1 MAKQV
6 SKGSNNTLPT
16 GMLGFREPADH
27 GNTGAKAGVRKPDSM
42 QKRVETD
49 ETFRAKATHAGMG
62 RKGDDSHLGT
72 AVKMARVTRGVP
84 NSASKRGMGRMI

>member
-27 GNTGAKAGVRKPDSM
+27 GNTGAKAGVRKPDAVL
-42 QKRVETD
+42 KPVKLD
-49 ETFRAKATHAGMG
+49 EAFPAKATHAGMG
-62 RKGDDSHLGT
+62 MRGDDSHLGT